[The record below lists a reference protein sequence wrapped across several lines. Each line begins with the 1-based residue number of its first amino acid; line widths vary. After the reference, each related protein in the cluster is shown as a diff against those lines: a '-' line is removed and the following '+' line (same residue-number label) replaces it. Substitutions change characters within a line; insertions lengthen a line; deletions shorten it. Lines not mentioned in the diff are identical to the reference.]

1 MSYKLRISEFAELDL
16 LDAMIW
22 YEEQRGGLSNEFE
35 LSVDAALSL
44 IERSPL
50 GFQIR
55 YDDVRI
61 AFTNRFP
68 YGIHF
73 SIEADEIIVIGI
85 YYISRDPEHWLER
98 RKKF

>member
-1 MSYKLRISEFAELDL
+1 M
-16 LDAMIW
+16 
-22 YEEQRGGLSNEFE
+22 E
-35 LSVDAALSL
+35 LSVDAAFSL
-44 IERSPL
+44 IERNPL

-73 SIEADEIIVIGI
+73 VVEGDQIIVIGI
-85 YYISRDPEHWLER
+85 YHTSRDPELWLER